1 MTALAQSDDGQLR
14 ALLAR
19 RCAAAQK
26 RYMAVM
32 EAGPG
37 ESAPRWRSQ
46 ACTIADLQAIEA
58 EAQSRGWQIEP
69 MVAKAAWHL
78 MLVERR
84 DDLLTWA
91 AIYMGL
97 SLLAE
102 RQQEARKGEAL
113 TGNKQESRK

>member
-1 MTALAQSDDGQLR
+1 MTDPARLMDSQLR
-14 ALLAR
+14 ALLKR
-19 RCAAAQK
+19 RCATAHK

-32 EAGPG
+32 DATT
-37 ESAPRWRSQ
+37 AIRWRRQ
-46 ACTIADLQAIEA
+46 AEVIADLQAIEA
-58 EAQSRGWQIEP
+58 ETQSRGWQIEP
-69 MVAKAAWHL
+69 MIAKAAWHL

-102 RQQEARKGEAL
+102 KQREARA
-113 TGNKQESRK
+113 